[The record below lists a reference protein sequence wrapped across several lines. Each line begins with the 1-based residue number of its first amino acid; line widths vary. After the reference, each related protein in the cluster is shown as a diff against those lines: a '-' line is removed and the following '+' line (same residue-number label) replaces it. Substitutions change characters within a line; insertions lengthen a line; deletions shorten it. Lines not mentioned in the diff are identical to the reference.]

1 MLMSNNTKKW
11 RVLALVSY
19 LGLIAWVALWHLW
32 LAPHQHISSTGVAIG
47 WLIPLLFPLIGIIK
61 GKPYTHAWANFV
73 LMLYF
78 LHALSMLYLDE
89 GERLLAIVELVLTSV
104 NFVANIYFARHR
116 GRELGLKL
124 TKLSQVEKME
134 KETFNQKS

>member
-1 MLMSNNTKKW
+1 MSHQTQRW
-11 RVLALVSY
+11 RTLALLSY
-19 LGLIAWVALWHLW
+19 LGLIGWVIAWHLW
-32 LAPHQHISSTGVAIG
+32 LAPHQQISSTGLTIA

-78 LHALSMLYLDE
+78 LHALSMIYIDE
-89 GERLLAIVELVLTSV
+89 GERMLALIELFITSI
-104 NFVANIYFARHR
+104 NFISNTLFARLR
-116 GRELGLKL
+116 GKELGLKL

-134 KETFNQKS
+134 KAAFNHKS